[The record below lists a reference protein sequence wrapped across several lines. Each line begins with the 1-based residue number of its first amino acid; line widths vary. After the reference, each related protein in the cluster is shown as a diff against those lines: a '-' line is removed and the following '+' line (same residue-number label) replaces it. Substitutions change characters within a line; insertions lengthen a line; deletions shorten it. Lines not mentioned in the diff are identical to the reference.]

1 MSRILVTGG
10 AGFIG
15 SHIVDAYFKQGHQV
29 CVVDNLST
37 GSKANLNPKAKF
49 YKVDIKDAMK
59 LQKVF
64 NVERPEIINHQAAQK
79 DVRKSVEDPIFDA
92 RVNILGSINLMQ
104 LAIKFKVKK
113 FIFASSGGAI
123 YGEAKTIPT
132 PEDYPPTPVSPYGI
146 AKLTAE
152 KYLDYYQHEF
162 KLPYVALRYANVY
175 GPRQDPKG
183 EAGVVAIFVGK
194 LLKNEIPTIH
204 GDGKNSRD
212 YVFVEDVVDANIL
225 ATEKEIV
232 GAFNIGTGLE
242 IDVNELSAKI
252 IETTDSKAKPT
263 HGPAKPGEQRRS
275 CLEISLAKKE
285 LGWEPEVELSEGI
298 EKTVGWFRE
307 EKTKK

>member
-15 SHIVDAYFKQGHQV
+15 SHVVDAYIDKGHQV
-29 CVVDNLST
+29 AIVDDLST
-37 GSKANLNPKAKF
+37 GNKKNINPKAKF

-79 DVRKSVEDPIFDA
+79 DVRRSVEDPIFDA
-92 RVNILGSINLMQ
+92 RINILGSINLMQ
-104 LAIKFKVKK
+104 LAIKFKIKK

-123 YGEAKTIPT
+123 YGEAKTVPT
-132 PEDYPPTPVSPYGI
+132 PEDYLPSPVSPYGI
-146 AKLTAE
+146 AKLTTE

-194 LLKNEIPTIH
+194 LLKNETPTIN
-204 GDGKNSRD
+204 GDGKNTRD
-212 YVFVEDVVDANIL
+212 YVYVGDVVAANII
-225 ATEKEIV
+225 ATAKDIS
-232 GAFNIGTGLE
+232 GAYNIGTDLE
-242 IDVNELSAKI
+242 TDVNELAEKI
-252 IETTDSKAKPT
+252 VKLTNTNKEPK
-263 HGPAKPGEQRRS
+263 HGPAAAGEQRRS
-275 CLEISLAKKE
+275 CLDINLAKKE
-285 LGWEPEVELSEGI
+285 LGWHPDVNLEDGLN
-298 EKTVGWFRE
+298 KTVQSF
-307 EKTKK
+307 KK

>member
-1 MSRILVTGG
+1 MARILVTGG

-15 SHIVDAYFKQGHQV
+15 SHIVNAYLEQGHQV

-37 GSKANLNPKAKF
+37 GSKANLNPKVKF

-64 NVERPEIINHQAAQK
+64 NLERPQIINHQAAQK

-92 RVNILGSINLMQ
+92 RVNILGSLNLMQ

-132 PEDYPPTPVSPYGI
+132 PEDYPPAPVSPYGV
-146 AKLTAE
+146 AKLTVE

-162 KLPYVALRYANVY
+162 KLPYISLRYANVY

-194 LLKNEIPTIH
+194 LSRNEACTIH
-204 GDGKNSRD
+204 GDGKNTRD
-212 YVFVEDVVDANIL
+212 YIYVGDVVEANIIS
-225 ATEKEIV
+225 TEKEIV
-232 GAFNIGTGLE
+232 GAYNIGTGLE
-242 IDVNELSAKI
+242 TDVNELSKKI
-252 IETTDSKAKPT
+252 IEATGSKTKPT

-275 CLEISLAKKE
+275 CLEINLAKKE
-285 LGWEPEVELSEGI
+285 LGWEPKVELGEGI
-298 EKTVGWFRE
+298 EKTVEWF
-307 EKTKK
+307 KNK